1 VKHWLFAAISFAAVI
16 GVSAYAVRNSAPDG
30 VHLAIPPLAHA
41 LALIAFAVDIGCR
54 SLKFTFTARAVGERL
69 PFFTAMRAGLG
80 GDFAGAIT
88 PSRAGSEPARYLIL
102 AESGMKGPVLI
113 VLLYA
118 ELFFEMISLVVIAMT
133 MRLLFNEPRA
143 AILAMTG
150 VLVAYSS
157 AILGIGLAGV
167 LLSRRPLGDE
177 PPPWAARL
185 RITGTRWALLR
196 RTVER
201 VRITVDAFKT
211 MHRGWGAASL
221 AASIVHVAARFSTL
235 PILVLVILDARV
247 PLGPL
252 VVWPF
257 SLFYGGNMV
266 PAPGGGGAVELAFAA
281 ALGPAIPAAAFAAAM
296 VWWRFYSVYLFAIL
310 GGVVAGGI
318 ALRALQK
325 RTEWN
330 RL

>member
-1 VKHWLFAAISFAAVI
+1 MKSWLFTAISFAVVI
-16 GVSAYAVRNSAPDG
+16 GASVYAVRSSAPDG
-30 VHLAIPPLAHA
+30 VRIGIPPLAHA
-41 LALIAFAVDIGCR
+41 LALLAFAIDIGCR

-118 ELFFEMISLVVIAMT
+118 ELFFEMISLVVIAT
-133 MRLLFNEPRA
+133 TIRLLFDEPRS
-143 AILAMTG
+143 AIVAMTG
-150 VLVAYSS
+150 ILIAYSS
-157 AILGIGLAGV
+157 TILGIGLAGV
-167 LLSRRPLGDE
+167 LLSRRTLGDE
-177 PPPWAARL
+177 PPHWATRL
-185 RITGTRWALLR
+185 RITGSRWAFLR

-211 MHRGWGAASL
+211 MHKGWGAASL
-221 AASIVHVAARFSTL
+221 AASVVHVAARFTTL
-235 PILVLVILDARV
+235 PILVLVILDASV

-257 SLFYGGNMV
+257 SLLYGGNMV
-266 PAPGGGGAVELAFAA
+266 PAPGGGGVVELAFKAS
-281 ALGPAIPAAAFAAAM
+281 LGGTIPDAAFASAL
-296 VWWRFYSVYLFAIL
+296 VWWRVYSAYLYVAL
-310 GGVVAGGI
+310 GALVAGRL
-318 ALRALQK
+318 ALRAV
-325 RTEWN
+325 RDP
-330 RL
+330 